1 MPDRPLDH
9 LSNETARALLEMI
22 SPGSNL
28 VRVELLPGSF
38 SNHTHLVEACMPD
51 GSLLKWAVRRYQIYG
66 NYDRGEKARR
76 EYKAF
81 ELMNRRSIPSP
92 KPLLLD
98 DSGAILGV
106 PGIVEG
112 FVEGRL
118 MLEAP
123 EDPLEWARKAATML
137 ARIHSIPL
145 TEGDRSFLLDANSEA
160 VWFLYIPGDRAPD
173 YMRDFPG
180 GDALWGSIRD
190 QRSRLRPTTPVLI
203 HEDYW
208 EGNIL
213 WHEGEITAVLDWEEA
228 GCGDP
233 AIDVAYALMNLTL
246 RDLPEAADEFLRV
259 YQARRGL
266 KLENLAFWELA
277 ASVRPLMDQAD
288 WRVDREPG
296 RGRLQAFIRDSLK
309 ETGVHL

>member
-9 LSNETARALLEMI
+9 LSNETARYLLERI
-22 SPGSNL
+22 SPGSRL

-38 SNHTHLVEACMPD
+38 SNHTHLVEASLPD
-51 GSLLKWAVRRYQIYG
+51 GSILKCAVRRYQVYG
-66 NYDRGEKARR
+66 NYDQAEKARR

-81 ELMNRRSIPSP
+81 ELMNRRGIPSP
-92 KPLLLD
+92 EPLLLD
-98 DSGAILGV
+98 DTGAILGV

-118 MLEAP
+118 MLETP
-123 EDPLEWARKAATML
+123 EDPLEWARKAAGML

-145 TEGDRSFLLDANSEA
+145 TEEDRSFLLDANSEA
-160 VWFLYIPGDRAPD
+160 VWFLYSPGDRAPD
-173 YMRDFPG
+173 YMQAFPG
-180 GDALWGSIRD
+180 GEKMWGSIRD
-190 QRSRLRPTTPVLI
+190 LRPHLKPMAPVLI

-228 GCGDP
+228 AFGDP

-246 RDLPEAADEFLRV
+246 RGLAEAAEEFLRV
-259 YQARRGL
+259 YQARRGI

-277 ASVRPLMDQAD
+277 ASVRPMLDQAD

-296 RGRLQAFIRDSLK
+296 RGRLLAFIREALK
-309 ETGVHL
+309 KTGIHS